1 MFTTVARSIKYIFD
15 DLNNKKRFKLNKW
28 LGYCEG
34 ECKSSNDANIRQKCF
49 FFSFMWGIGCYG
61 SVRVIGG

>member
-1 MFTTVARSIKYIFD
+1 MFITVAKSIKYIFD
-15 DLNNKKRFKLNKW
+15 DLNNKRRFKLNKW
-28 LGYCEG
+28 LGDCEA

-49 FFSFMWGIGCYG
+49 FFPFMWAIGCYG